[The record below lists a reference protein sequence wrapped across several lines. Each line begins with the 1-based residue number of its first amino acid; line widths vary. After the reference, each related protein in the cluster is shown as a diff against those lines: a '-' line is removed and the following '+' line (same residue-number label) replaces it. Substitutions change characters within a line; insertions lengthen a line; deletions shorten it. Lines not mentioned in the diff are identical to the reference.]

1 MQIQGWTDPLTP
13 AKTDG
18 SLFFCTNYMG
28 SLGRDLTVTKFLFT
42 TAVGVPDEWGSQ
54 ESTDQDTSTHRTET
68 HTREIASASQPLS
81 VLCSS
86 YSLLFLFNFLLL
98 PCLALPLRS
107 LSETLKGARFCFGAE
122 RAATAVLLFPVP
134 KRRVA
139 ASRRES
145 DQIRILRF

>member
-54 ESTDQDTSTHRTET
+54 ESTD
-68 HTREIASASQPLS
+68 
-81 VLCSS
+81 
-86 YSLLFLFNFLLL
+86 
-98 PCLALPLRS
+98 
-107 LSETLKGARFCFGAE
+107 
-122 RAATAVLLFPVP
+122 
-134 KRRVA
+134 
-139 ASRRES
+139 
-145 DQIRILRF
+145 